1 MSVLASFP
9 TAGGAESQVL
19 HPEIRGLYVM
29 ACTGCGTRTDT
40 ADVAPEAA
48 EDVALRAAEY
58 HATYCDALVTRTT
71 A

>member
-1 MSVLASFP
+1 
-9 TAGGAESQVL
+9 
-19 HPEIRGLYVM
+19 M